1 MKSFFHTFYKLR
13 GAFLENSAKNKIS
26 NLKDGEYK
34 LPYQIPYVAQYASA
48 ERAEEFVRNED
59 LLKTDA
65 RWRDFGADSP
75 DDYSFWA
82 RRICGIACFQMILL
96 SLRRPTS
103 KLVEL
108 GKQAMA
114 AGCYLPDPQ
123 NPNRLI
129 GLLHKPFLKF
139 AKSFGFSG
147 KLIWYIGSYAIA
159 DEISRNNFVIASV
172 YHDIRNADAKPENKQ
187 GHLVL
192 VHGFEIKNGQ
202 IPGFFIHNPS
212 GFYNES
218 QENHFVRVGDFINC
232 FSGRIIVLSSN
243 YGKI

>member
-1 MKSFFHTFYKLR
+1 MKSFFRTFYKLR

-139 AKSFGFSG
+139 AKTFGLGG
-147 KLIWYIGSYAIA
+147 KLVWYVGPYAIT
-159 DEISRNNFVIASV
+159 DKISRNSFVIASV
-172 YHDIRNADAKPENKQ
+172 SNQIRHLGARPESKI

-192 VHGFEIKNGQ
+192 VHGFKIKNSE
-202 IPGFFIHNPS
+202 ILGFYIHNPS
-212 GFYNES
+212 GFYGIS
-218 QENHFVRVGDFINC
+218 QENHFVSTEDFLNC
-232 FSGRIIVLSSN
+232 FSGRIIILRC
-243 YGKI
+243 

>member
-1 MKSFFHTFYKLR
+1 MKSFFRIFYKSR
-13 GAFLENSAKNKIS
+13 GGFLERSARSKIS
-26 NLKDGEYK
+26 KLKDGEYR

-65 RWRDFGADSP
+65 RWLDFGADSP

-96 SLRRPTS
+96 SLRRTTS

-139 AKSFGFSG
+139 VKKFGLSG
-147 KLIWYIGSYAIA
+147 RLFWYVGPNVIA
-159 DEISRNNFVIASV
+159 REILENNFVVASV
-172 YHDIRNADAKPENKQ
+172 SNQIRHSGARPESKI
-187 GHLVL
+187 GHLIL
-192 VHGFEIKNGQ
+192 VHGFKISGGEIL
-202 IPGFFIHNPS
+202 GFYIHNPS

-218 QENHFVRVGDFINC
+218 QENHFVSTEDFLNC

-243 YGKI
+243 HGRI